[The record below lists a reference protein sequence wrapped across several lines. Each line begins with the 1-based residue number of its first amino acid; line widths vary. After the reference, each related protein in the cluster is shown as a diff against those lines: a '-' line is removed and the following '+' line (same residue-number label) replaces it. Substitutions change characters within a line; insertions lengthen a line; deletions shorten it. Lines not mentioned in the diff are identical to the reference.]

1 MFPDGTVWRLND
13 GREETV
19 FPDGTVVSV
28 ERLVP
33 GEAVSISSLPNLWFV
48 QLSSLWINLI
58 FVKVSVFV

>member
-28 ERLVP
+28 ERLVL
-33 GEAVSISSLPNLWFV
+33 GEAVSISSLRNLWFV